1 MNTNRPR
8 DVLDGL
14 LAQIVKA
21 KAELVLHLVVNDTR
35 HHDAAGLGQGLKP
48 RRYIHAVDV
57 NVVAIDNDVANVEAD
72 AELDSLFRGN
82 VCIAIGHSAL
92 DVHCAA
98 HGIHNA
104 YKFDQHPVASRL
116 HDASAMLDNPWINK
130 FFAMCFELPQRA
142 FFVNA
147 HQPAIAGY
155 VSSKNRRKPAV
166 YPLFGHSSSPN
177 VAKRSIG
184 RTRPSLAALAT

>member
-1 MNTNRPR
+1 
-8 DVLDGL
+8 
-14 LAQIVKA
+14 
-21 KAELVLHLVVNDTR
+21 
-35 HHDAAGLGQGLKP
+35 
-48 RRYIHAVDV
+48 
-57 NVVAIDNDVANVEAD
+57 VAI
-72 AELDSLFRGN
+72 
-82 VCIAIGHSAL
+82 
-92 DVHCAA
+92 AA
-98 HGIHNA
+98 WPSVLVMRQNSE
-104 YKFDQHPVASRL
+104 F
-116 HDASAMLDNPWINK
+116 PWINK